1 MGILRTDVVS
11 HSQLEGSGSVELD
24 GVGDYLT
31 FGSHSAFSP
40 ATADIF
46 LTNVYISS
54 AFPFS
59 KIF

>member
-31 FGSHSAFSP
+31 FGAHNF
-40 ATADIF
+40 IKLF
-46 LTNVYISS
+46 YL
-54 AFPFS
+54 
-59 KIF
+59 KC